1 MKKVL
6 ITVVGGVA
14 EVAACPKD
22 VEVIIRDFDN
32 EPDAAEFSADEMQEA
47 IES

>member
-14 EVAACPKD
+14 EVVACPKD

-32 EPDAAEFSADEMQEA
+32 EPDTAEFSADDMQEA

>member
-14 EVAACPKD
+14 EVFACPKD

-32 EPDAAEFSADEMQEA
+32 DHNAEDFTADDMQEA

>member
-14 EVAACPKD
+14 EVIACPEG
-22 VEVIIRDFDN
+22 VEVVIKDFDN
-32 EPDAAEFSADEMQEA
+32 EPDTADFSADDIQEA

>member
-6 ITVVGGVA
+6 IQVVGGVA
-14 EVAACPKD
+14 EVIACPKD
-22 VEVIIRDFDN
+22 VEVEIRDFDN
-32 EPDAAEFSADEMQEA
+32 DPSVPDFSAEDIQEA